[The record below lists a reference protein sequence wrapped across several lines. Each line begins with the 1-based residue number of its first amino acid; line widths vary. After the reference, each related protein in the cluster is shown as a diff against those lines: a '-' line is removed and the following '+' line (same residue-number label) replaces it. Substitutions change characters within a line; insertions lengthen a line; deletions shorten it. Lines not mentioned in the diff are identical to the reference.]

1 MAKKAKPAPA
11 KKQGKIIG
19 PAIKKAG
26 EITLRHNP
34 SMTWIHEDN

>member
-19 PAIKKAG
+19 PALKKAG
-26 EITLRHNP
+26 QFKK
-34 SMTWIHEDN
+34 

>member
-26 EITLRHNP
+26 D
-34 SMTWIHEDN
+34 WKK